1 MAEDQRTRPV
11 TTDHKPATNRHEVTS
26 GPVWKLLQDESGV
39 TTLEYVVAAVAL
51 ALAAVA
57 ASRLIA
63 RILVSYLH
71 RIYLVVTLPVP

>member
-1 MAEDQRTRPV
+1 MTAGHEGPLPGR
-11 TTDHKPATNRHEVTS
+11 EVTS
-26 GPVWKLLQDESGV
+26 GRVRGLLADETGA

-63 RILVSYLH
+63 RVLVGYLH
-71 RIYLVVTLPVP
+71 HMYLVVTLPVP